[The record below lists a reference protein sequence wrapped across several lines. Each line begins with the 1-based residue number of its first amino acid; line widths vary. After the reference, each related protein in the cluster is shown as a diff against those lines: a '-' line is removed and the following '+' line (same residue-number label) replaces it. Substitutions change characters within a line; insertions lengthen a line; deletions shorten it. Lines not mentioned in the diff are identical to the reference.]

1 MRRRTVLGL
10 VTALVLCAAG
20 CGLGDAPPTEPVP
33 AVTSDPP
40 STVPSMSTQPT
51 PADPSTST
59 QPTPAD
65 PSQPA
70 GPDQLGEP
78 VVTRTSA
85 ADGDKIQ
92 LTLYPVVRDGVVSHL
107 NFVLS
112 APEEEAERVQ
122 IADLLSDANSTSSNF
137 ALDAADGLQLVDG
150 KNAKVYLVAS
160 DGKGHC
166 LCTRNLNNLY
176 VEYGN
181 PVLMSASFA
190 APPADVTAIQ
200 VRIPN
205 FGTVKNVPVQ

>member
-1 MRRRTVLGL
+1 MRRKIVLGL

-20 CGLGDAPPTEPVP
+20 CGLGETPPAEPAPSTTSDAPS
-33 AVTSDPP
+33 AA
-40 STVPSMSTQPT
+40 PSMSTQPT
-51 PADPSTST
+51 PADPS
-59 QPTPAD
+59 QPSA
-65 PSQPA
+65 
-70 GPDQLGEP
+70 PDQLGEP

-85 ADGDKIQ
+85 ADGEKIQ
-92 LTLYPVVRDGVVSHL
+92 LTLYPVVRDGQVSHVNL
-107 NFVLS
+107 ILS
-112 APEEEAERVQ
+112 APEEDADRVQ
-122 IADLLSDANSTSSNF
+122 IADLLGDANSTTSDF
-137 ALDAADGLQLVDG
+137 TLDSADGLQLVDG

-160 DGKGHC
+160 DGNGHC

-190 APPADVTAIQ
+190 APPADVTVIQ